1 MENLDIGFKI
11 KKLREEKNLSQEQ
24 LANLLEISQSKLSKI
39 ENGRLKK
46 IEMKLVLKFCK
57 NIDIN
62 LDDFFENTDAVE
74 IEQQL
79 TVNIYTLL
87 SCTQK
92 TIKLKPFY
100 EKDLTKSPPKIG
112 LHLPN
117 LGNPQPK
124 SQPHFPI
131 WDFYNL
137 FYLASSQIGMSKTKN
152 DSNNPNLGR

>member
-62 LDDFFENTDAVE
+62 LDDFLR
-74 IEQQL
+74 IQ
-79 TVNIYTLL
+79 TL
-87 SCTQK
+87 
-92 TIKLKPFY
+92 
-100 EKDLTKSPPKIG
+100 
-112 LHLPN
+112 
-117 LGNPQPK
+117 
-124 SQPHFPI
+124 
-131 WDFYNL
+131 
-137 FYLASSQIGMSKTKN
+137 
-152 DSNNPNLGR
+152 